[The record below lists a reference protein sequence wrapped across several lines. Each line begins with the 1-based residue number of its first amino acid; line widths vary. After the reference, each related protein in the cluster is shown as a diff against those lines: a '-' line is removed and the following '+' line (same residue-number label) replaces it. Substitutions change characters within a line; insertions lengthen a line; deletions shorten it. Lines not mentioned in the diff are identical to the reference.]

1 MKDNKISQ
9 NPMRNIRVEKIT
21 LNVGAGKDEEKLKRG
36 VKLLKKITGIEP
48 LKTVTNKRIPNWAL
62 RPGLSIGCKITL
74 RGKKAEELLKRLLN
88 AREYKLKIKQF
99 DHQGNFSFGIPEYVD
114 ILGVDYDPEIKIM
127 GLEVAVTLE
136 RPGFHIKKRKVNP
149 KRLPSR
155 HNITAQE
162 AMNFVKENF
171 GVKEVEDE
179 A

>member
-1 MKDNKISQ
+1 MNENKSQ
-9 NPMRNIRVEKIT
+9 NVMRNIRVEKIT

-88 AREYKLKIKQF
+88 AKEYKLSIKQF

-127 GLEVAVTLE
+127 GLEVAITLE
-136 RPGFHIKKRKVNP
+136 RPGFHIKKRKVNAKKLP
-149 KRLPSR
+149 KKHS
-155 HNITAQE
+155 ITAAE
-162 AMNFVKENF
+162 AMQFVKENF
-171 GVKEVEDE
+171 GVKEIVEDE
-179 A
+179 S

>member
-1 MKDNKISQ
+1 MN
-9 NPMRNIRVEKIT
+9 NVMRNIRVEKIT

-88 AREYKLKIKQF
+88 AREYKLKKGQF
-99 DHQGNFSFGIPEYVD
+99 DHHGNFSFGIPEYVD
-114 ILGVDYDPEIKIM
+114 ILGVDYDPDIKIM

-136 RPGFHIKKRKVNP
+136 RPGFHIKKRKIKP
-149 KRLPSR
+149 KKLPTR
-155 HNITAQE
+155 HTITPRE
-162 AMNFVKENF
+162 AMSFVKEKF
-171 GVKEVEDE
+171 GVKE
-179 A
+179 